1 MKKLLFILFL
11 VPFLFYAQ
19 DTTTV
24 EVCTHDQTHL
34 QTYSVTNGPN
44 QYDWSVAGGFIESGD
59 GTNSIVVNWLNV
71 PYSMYLVQVSVV
83 SNAGCPGN
91 TVQLWVDIDE
101 CSYDGIYVPNSFT
114 PQDPDGVNDVF
125 QPIGNNI
132 EDLQMYIFNRWGE
145 MIYEIHSINGS
156 WDGTYKGSPCQQDVY
171 VWFLEY
177 RFVGNDFYEEIR
189 GHVTLVR

>member
-1 MKKLLFILFL
+1 MKRLLFILFL

-44 QYDWSVAGGFIESGD
+44 QYSWSVVGGFIESGN
-59 GTNSIVVNWLNV
+59 GTSSIVVNWLNV

-114 PQDPDGVNDVF
+114 PQNPDGVNDVF
-125 QPIGNNI
+125 KAVGSNI
-132 EDLQMYIFNRWGE
+132 ERMKMYIFNRWGE
-145 MIYEIHSINGS
+145 PIHEIHDINGS
-156 WDGTYKGSPCQQDVY
+156 WDGTYLGEPCQEGVY

-177 RFVGNDFYEEIR
+177 KFEGNEFDEELR
-189 GHVTLVR
+189 GHVVLIR

>member
-1 MKKLLFILFL
+1 MKRLLFILFL

-24 EVCTHDQTHL
+24 EVCTHDQTYL

-44 QYDWSVAGGFIESGD
+44 QYSWSVVGGFIESGN
-59 GTNSIVVNWLNV
+59 GTSSIVVNWLNV

-114 PQDPDGVNDVF
+114 PQNPDGVNDVF
-125 QPIGNNI
+125 KAVGSNI
-132 EDLQMYIFNRWGE
+132 ERMKMYIFNRWGE
-145 MIYEIHSINGS
+145 PIHEIHDINGS
-156 WDGTYKGSPCQQDVY
+156 WDGTYLGEPCQEGVY

-177 RFVGNDFYEEIR
+177 KFEGNEFDEELR
-189 GHVTLVR
+189 GHVVLIR

>member
-1 MKKLLFILFL
+1 MKRLLTILFL
-11 VPFLFYAQ
+11 IPFWVYTQ
-19 DTTTV
+19 DTTSV
-24 EVCTHDQTHL
+24 EVCTHDQTYL

-44 QYDWSVAGGFIESGD
+44 QYSWSVAGGFIESGD

-114 PQDPDGVNDVF
+114 PQNPDGVNDVF
-125 QPIGNNI
+125 KAVGSNI
-132 EDLQMYIFNRWGE
+132 ERMKMYIFNRWGE
-145 MIYEIHSINGS
+145 PIHEIHDINGS
-156 WDGTYKGSPCQQDVY
+156 WDGTYLGEPCQEGVY
-171 VWFLEY
+171 AWFLEY
-177 RFVGNDFYEEIR
+177 KFEGNEFDEELR
-189 GHVTLVR
+189 GHVVLIR

>member
-1 MKKLLFILFL
+1 MKRLLFILFL

-44 QYDWSVAGGFIESGD
+44 QYSWSVAGGTIESGD

-101 CSYDGIYVPNSFT
+101 CPYDGIYVPNSFT
-114 PQDPDGVNDVF
+114 PQNPDGVNDVF
-125 QPIGNNI
+125 KAVGSNI
-132 EDLQMYIFNRWGE
+132 ERVEMYIFNRWGE
-145 MIYEIHSINGS
+145 QIHEIHNINGS
-156 WDGTYKGSPCQQDVY
+156 WDGTYLGEPCQEGVY

-177 RFVGNDFYEEIR
+177 KFEGNEFDEELR
-189 GHVTLVR
+189 GHVVLIR

>member
-19 DTTTV
+19 DTTSV

-44 QYDWSVAGGFIESGD
+44 QYSWSVAGGFIESGD

-83 SNAGCPGN
+83 SNVGCPGN

-114 PQDPDGVNDVF
+114 PQNPDGVNDVF
-125 QPIGNNI
+125 KAVGNNI
-132 EDLQMYIFNRWGE
+132 EKMKMYIFNRWGE
-145 MIYEIHSINGS
+145 PIHELHNINES
-156 WDGTYKGSPCQQDVY
+156 WDGTYLGEPCQEDVY

-177 RFVGNDFYEEIR
+177 KFEGNDFNEELR
-189 GHVTLVR
+189 GHVVLIR

>member
-1 MKKLLFILFL
+1 MKRLLFILFL

-24 EVCTHDQTHL
+24 EVCTHDQTYL

-44 QYDWSVAGGFIESGD
+44 QYSWLVVGGFIESGS

-114 PQDPDGVNDVF
+114 PQNPDGVNDVF
-125 QPIGNNI
+125 KAVGNNI
-132 EDLQMYIFNRWGE
+132 ERLKMYIFNRWGE
-145 MIYEIHSINGS
+145 PIHEIHNINGS
-156 WDGTYKGSPCQQDVY
+156 WDGTYLGEPCQEDVY

-177 RFVGNDFYEEIR
+177 KFEGNEFDEELR
-189 GHVTLVR
+189 GHVVLIR

>member
-1 MKKLLFILFL
+1 MKRLLFILFL
-11 VPFLFYAQ
+11 IPFLFYAQ

-44 QYDWSVAGGFIESGD
+44 QYSWSVVGGFIESGS

-114 PQDPDGVNDVF
+114 PQNPDGVNDVF
-125 QPIGNNI
+125 KAVGSNI
-132 EDLQMYIFNRWGE
+132 ERMKMYIFNRWGE
-145 MIYEIHSINGS
+145 PIHEIHDINGS
-156 WDGTYKGSPCQQDVY
+156 WDGTYLGEPCQEGVY

-177 RFVGNDFYEEIR
+177 KFEGNEFDEELR
-189 GHVTLVR
+189 GHVVLIR

>member
-1 MKKLLFILFL
+1 MKKLLTILLL

-19 DTTTV
+19 DTTSV
-24 EVCTHDQTHL
+24 EVCTHNQTHL
-34 QTYSVTNGPN
+34 QRYTVTSGPN
-44 QYDWSVAGGFIESGD
+44 QYTWSVAGGTIESGH

-71 PYSMYLVQVSVV
+71 PYSMYLIQVSVV

-114 PQDPDGVNDVF
+114 PQNPDGINDVF

-132 EDLQMYIFNRWGE
+132 EELHMHIFNRWGE
-145 MIYEIHSINGS
+145 LIHEIYTIDGY
-156 WDGTYKGSPCQQDVY
+156 WDGTYKNIPCQQDVY
-171 VWFLEY
+171 VWFLKY
-177 RFVGNDFYEEIR
+177 RFIGNNFFEEIR

>member
-1 MKKLLFILFL
+1 MNRLLTILFL
-11 VPFLFYAQ
+11 LPFWVYTQ

-24 EVCTHDQTHL
+24 EVCTHDQTYL

-44 QYDWSVAGGFIESGD
+44 QYSWSVAGGFIESGD

-114 PQDPDGVNDVF
+114 PQNPDGVNDVF
-125 QPIGNNI
+125 KAVGSNI
-132 EDLQMYIFNRWGE
+132 ERMKMYIFNRWGE
-145 MIYEIHSINGS
+145 PIHEIHDINGS
-156 WDGTYKGSPCQQDVY
+156 WDGTYLGEPCQEGVY

-177 RFVGNDFYEEIR
+177 KFEGNEFDEELR
-189 GHVTLVR
+189 GHVVLIR